1 MFIRLQPCRH
11 REFCSEPHLRLGRS
25 IPVME
30 QRTRVGN
37 RLLAALPTADL
48 DLLVRHFRL
57 VELER
62 DAVLVRSGDP
72 IERIYFPLSGLIAF
86 IMEMPSG
93 QTVATAVVGNEAA
106 VGLLTTLAS
115 SRSPMTAVVR
125 VAGLALQ
132 ISPTR
137 FHAALGRSRA
147 LNGAVQT
154 HNRALM
160 AQFQHVAACNAL
172 HSVEA
177 RLARWLLQVRDRADS
192 DVLPLTQE
200 TLAEFLGVRRTTVTH
215 VISKLRDSGAIRSN
229 ARSSI
234 DIDRPRLEAAACECY
249 QLMRRRIDRIILMEE
264 TEPPPPG
271 AEIPLF
277 PNADEVRRAPTQGA
291 SGQRS
296 RGH

>member
-1 MFIRLQPCRH
+1 
-11 REFCSEPHLRLGRS
+11 
-25 IPVME
+25 ME
-30 QRTRVGN
+30 QRARVGN
-37 RLLAALPTADL
+37 RLLAALPPADL
-48 DLLVRHFRL
+48 DLLVRHFRM

-86 IMEMPSG
+86 IMEMPNG

-106 VGLLTTLAS
+106 VSLLTTLAS

-132 ISPTR
+132 VSPTR
-137 FHAALGRSRA
+137 FHAALSRSRA

-177 RLARWLLQVRDRADS
+177 RLARWLSTRMSRPTSIAASDS
-192 DVLPLTQE
+192 P
-200 TLAEFLGVRRTTVTH
+200 
-215 VISKLRDSGAIRSN
+215 
-229 ARSSI
+229 
-234 DIDRPRLEAAACECY
+234 
-249 QLMRRRIDRIILMEE
+249 
-264 TEPPPPG
+264 
-271 AEIPLF
+271 
-277 PNADEVRRAPTQGA
+277 APTTWGTCSSSSATAKPSTSVAATWTKRA
-291 SGQRS
+291 S
-296 RGH
+296 

>member
-1 MFIRLQPCRH
+1 
-11 REFCSEPHLRLGRS
+11 
-25 IPVME
+25 ME
-30 QRTRVGN
+30 QRTGVGN
-37 RLLAALPTADL
+37 RLLAALPPADL

-72 IERIYFPLSGLIAF
+72 VERIHFLLSGLIAF
-86 IMEMPSG
+86 IMEMPNG

-106 VGLLTTLAS
+106 VGLLTTLES

-137 FHAALGRSRA
+137 FHAALSRSRA
-147 LNGAVQT
+147 LNGMIQT

-160 AQFQHVAACNAL
+160 AQFQHVEACNAL

-177 RLARWLLQVRDRADS
+177 RLARWLLQVRDRADG

-215 VISKLRDSGAIRSN
+215 VISRLRDSGAIRSN
-229 ARSSI
+229 ARSAI
-234 DIDRPRLEAAACECY
+234 EIDRPRLEAAACECY

-264 TEPPPPG
+264 MEPPRPG
-271 AEIPLF
+271 AEIPLLA
-277 PNADEVRRAPTQGA
+277 NADKVRRRTTTQGI
-291 SGQRS
+291 SGQRP
-296 RGH
+296 RDH

>member
-1 MFIRLQPCRH
+1 
-11 REFCSEPHLRLGRS
+11 
-25 IPVME
+25 ME

-72 IERIYFPLSGLIAF
+72 TERLYFPLSGLIAF
-86 IMEMPSG
+86 IMDMPNG
-93 QTVATAVVGNEAA
+93 QTVATAIVGNEGA
-106 VGLLTTLAS
+106 VGVLSTLGPT
-115 SRSPMTAVVR
+115 RSPMTAVVR

-137 FHAALGRSRA
+137 FHAALGRSMA

-154 HNRALM
+154 LNRSLM

-177 RLARWLLQVRDRADS
+177 RLARWLLQVRDRADG
-192 DVLPLTQE
+192 DVLPPDPGD
-200 TLAEFLGVRRTTVTH
+200 ACG
-215 VISKLRDSGAIRSN
+215 IS
-229 ARSSI
+229 
-234 DIDRPRLEAAACECY
+234 
-249 QLMRRRIDRIILMEE
+249 
-264 TEPPPPG
+264 
-271 AEIPLF
+271 
-277 PNADEVRRAPTQGA
+277 RRAADDGDA
-291 SGQRS
+291 SHFQAS
-296 RGH
+296 RFGRNPIQCSQLDRD

>member
-1 MFIRLQPCRH
+1 
-11 REFCSEPHLRLGRS
+11 
-25 IPVME
+25 ME
-30 QRTRVGN
+30 QRARVGN
-37 RLLAALPTADL
+37 RLLAALPPVDL

-72 IERIYFPLSGLIAF
+72 VERIYFPLSGLIAF
-86 IMEMPSG
+86 IMDMPSG
-93 QTVATAVVGNEAA
+93 QTVATAAVGNEAA
-106 VGLLTTLAS
+106 VGLLTTLES

-154 HNRALM
+154 LNRSLM

-177 RLARWLLQVRDRADS
+177 RLARWLLHVRDRADG
-192 DVLPLTQE
+192 DVLPLTQD

-215 VISKLRDSGAIRSN
+215 VISKLRYSGAIRSN

-234 DIDRPRLEAAACECY
+234 EIDRLRLEAAACECY

-264 TEPPPPG
+264 MEPPTPG
-271 AEIPLF
+271 AEVPLF
-277 PNADEVRRAPTQGA
+277 ANADEARRRAPAQGA
-291 SGQRS
+291 TGQRP